1 MRKSIRPFVVETV
14 KSRHDRSPVDR
25 TSFGALLAEAEPKF
39 SPHPAFK
46 TASPEPG
53 PVSTL
58 DRPAPKRVLDAV
70 VPREMPAPEEP
81 VERKRGRPRL
91 ERPAPEAR
99 SQRPASPARE
109 STAWQVAATPA
120 QEPAASPVRAIVES
134 QLPEA
139 SMATSDAGE
148 PTPRREGRKSAPS
161 LKPGQRWMA
170 QLPKS
175 MQKRLLSRSRGTR
188 G

>member
-14 KSRHDRSPVDR
+14 KSRHDRSTLER
-25 TSFGALLAEAEPKF
+25 NSFGALLAEAEPKF
-39 SPHPAFK
+39 ADHPAFK
-46 TASPEPG
+46 TASPEPAPAG
-53 PVSTL
+53 AL

-70 VPREMPAPEEP
+70 VPVEAPAPEP

-91 ERPAPEAR
+91 QRPAPEMRGETAAAL
-99 SQRPASPARE
+99 ASAEQP
-109 STAWQVAATPA
+109 VAATRSS
-120 QEPAASPVRAIVES
+120 EPAPSFVPAVAATRPAVSSAS
-134 QLPEA
+134 EA
-139 SMATSDAGE
+139 SGPAS
-148 PTPRREGRKSAPS
+148 RREGRSKSAPS

-175 MQKRLLSRSRGTR
+175 TQKRLLSRSRGAR